1 MHWSSSIVCQC
12 FSSLPARRKHED
24 TALQETILRLPCSTF
39 PFHSIQE
46 HAMTRRSLSAL
57 FQNVSV
63 LLLVCVVLVVAGC
76 GGGGGGGGAPPV
88 LIPLKTATIRTMVP
102 GDTWHYS
109 AAGQLTDDKGQ
120 HSITATVIVDI
131 LPTIIQSPVTS
142 DNCLDQRTT
151 ITVFGLPSTEDHL
164 YFNQDAFGTIR
175 SFGDIDDF
183 GQDIW
188 IVIPPTGYFIATASP
203 MAVGNSNSADVTFT
217 DLTSLS
223 YSYSVTS
230 IDNVATPVGY
240 YESFKMTESSTYQY
254 PDGYEEVVEST
265 VWYVPGLGVIK
276 VQSIDSLY
284 SGGVL
289 QSSLSYTA
297 TIDSTSI
304 VY

>member
-1 MHWSSSIVCQC
+1 
-12 FSSLPARRKHED
+12 
-24 TALQETILRLPCSTF
+24 
-39 PFHSIQE
+39 
-46 HAMTRRSLSAL
+46 MTRRSLSAL

-63 LLLVCVVLVVAGC
+63 LLLVCVVLVVADC
-76 GGGGGGGGAPPV
+76 GGGGGGGGSPPV
-88 LIPLKTATIRTMVP
+88 LIPLKTATIRTIVP

-109 AAGQLTDDKGQ
+109 AAGQLTDDRGQ

-142 DNCLDQRTT
+142 DNCLDQKTT
-151 ITVFGLPSTEDHL
+151 ITVGSISDDDHL
-164 YFNQDAFGTIR
+164 YFNQDASGTIR
-175 SFGDIDDF
+175 SFGEIDDF

-188 IVIPPTGYFIATASP
+188 IVNPSTGFFIATTSP
-203 MAVGNSNSADVTFT
+203 MAVGNSNSGSVTFT
-217 DLTSLS
+217 DGSSLS

-254 PDGYEEVVEST
+254 PSGYEEVVESA
-265 VWYVPGLGVIK
+265 VWHVPGLGVIK
-276 VQSIDSLY
+276 VQSVDSLY

-289 QSSLSYTA
+289 LWSLSYTA
-297 TIDSTSI
+297 TIDSTGI